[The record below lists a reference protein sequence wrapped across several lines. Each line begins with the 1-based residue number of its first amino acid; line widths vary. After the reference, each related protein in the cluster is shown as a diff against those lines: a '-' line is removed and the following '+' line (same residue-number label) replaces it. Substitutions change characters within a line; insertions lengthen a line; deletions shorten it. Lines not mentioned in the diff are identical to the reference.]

1 MVDFT
6 RGPALRQIVRFSL
19 PLLIGNLFQ
28 QLYTVV
34 DSILLGRLVSPVA
47 LAAAGTV
54 TPVTM
59 LLLGVIS
66 GFTLGTS
73 LMVAKATGKK
83 EPETVRKLVE
93 STFLADMLVVYGV
106 HKEKGRHIGSCGLF
120 VDIRLYFYIK
130 LVARKS

>member
-1 MVDFT
+1 MIDFT
-6 RGPALRQIVRFSL
+6 QGPVLRKIIRFSL
-19 PLLIGNLFQ
+19 PLLVGNLFQ

-54 TPVTM
+54 TPLTM
-59 LLLGVIS
+59 LLLGVIC

-83 EPETVRKLVE
+83 DSAAVKRLVE
-93 STFLADMLVVYGV
+93 STFLADMLVVP
-106 HKEKGRHIGSCGLF
+106 K
-120 VDIRLYFYIK
+120 
-130 LVARKS
+130 